1 MDFTGERLLPE
12 VSDPD
17 LRNEHLARYCFAEPL
32 AQGKR
37 VLDAG
42 CGVGYGA
49 GRLAGLAAT
58 VYALDNSSEA
68 LRQGKCSYAGVE
80 FVQGDCTRLPFQGA
94 SLDLVLAFEV
104 IEHLHSW
111 PRLLREAAR
120 TLTPSGMF
128 VVSTPNRT
136 YYNCSRDEPNP
147 FHVYEFDDAEFRAAL
162 VETFSYCV
170 VFLQNHAPA
179 IAITHGNS
187 KRARTYLEAAEND
200 PTTAHFFVAVCSR
213 SPLDLPADLVYI
225 PHSGN
230 ILRERELH
238 VGKLRDWIL
247 TLERRHAE
255 VETRMSRELS
265 RLPYRMLRRLRLAP
279 QLPKEWSQ

>member
-1 MDFTGERLLPE
+1 MDFTGERLVPE
-12 VSDPD
+12 ASGPD

-49 GRLAGLAAT
+49 RRLSGPAAT
-58 VYALDNSSEA
+58 VFALDNSSEA
-68 LRQGKCSYAGVE
+68 LRHGKRTYSGVE
-80 FVQGDCTRLPFQGA
+80 FVQGDCTKLPFQEA

-104 IEHLHSW
+104 IEHLNSW
-111 PRLLREAAR
+111 PRLIREAAR
-120 TLTPSGMF
+120 TLTPSGIF

-136 YYNCSRDEPNP
+136 YYSCSRDEPNP
-147 FHVYEFDDAEFRAAL
+147 FHTHEFDYAEFRAAL
-162 VETFSYCV
+162 VETFPHCV
-170 VFLQNHAPA
+170 VFFQNHAPA
-179 IAITHGNS
+179 IAFTHGNS
-187 KRARTYLEAAEND
+187 KQARTYFEAAEND
-200 PTTAHFFVAVCSR
+200 PTTAHFFVAVCSQ
-213 SPLDLPADLVYI
+213 SPLDLPADLAYV

-238 VGKLRDWIL
+238 VGKLKDWIL

-255 VETRMSRELS
+255 VEAKMSRELS
-265 RLPYRMLRRLRLAP
+265 RLPYRMLRRLKLAP
-279 QLPKEWSQ
+279 ELPRKWSE